1 MTLPPLRAEYGS
13 PQEAQ
18 LFGIAWKQKS
28 KLEKDLFHKET
39 MKMKHMKRFMALFAA
54 LALVLAMAVPAFAD
68 EPTSTGAA
76 TTEKGKITINNAV
89 KDVTYN
95 FYRIMNMES
104 HTDGEPYTGVIYKAN
119 TEWKTF
125 LNDNQW
131 KTYFKVNADDTV
143 TVLSKEADN
152 GAFAKKFAEEA
163 ARAVSGKTVNYSVKA
178 TGSEVVQEVEL
189 GYYLVVPDGW
199 TGVNPVVCSLG
210 STNPNVTINEKNSD
224 TTTEK
229 KIMENGEPKSTNSA
243 SIGDTVNY
251 KTTITVKDGDPKNY
265 VLHDKMTGLDFNAN
279 SVKITVTNG
288 STSKELAAT
297 TDYEVKT
304 PADGCTFHI
313 EFKTNALKPNDVVE
327 VTYSAKVAAS
337 AAIGDSGNKNET
349 HLDYGENKHT
359 TPSET
364 KTYVWSFDVHKYT
377 GENTAL
383 AGAKFKVWNSDKSKT
398 AYFKYDATAKVY
410 KFAGWTA
417 VEGAVCEFTTPDD
430 GNIAFEGLN
439 AGTYYLE
446 EIEAPKGYNKLNDA
460 IKFTI
465 ADEKASVKGQV
476 SYDTDSTGTIKVL
489 NNAGTTL
496 PTTGGI
502 GTTVFYLIGGGLMV
516 AAAVLLIAKKRMEN
530 K

>member
-1 MTLPPLRAEYGS
+1 
-13 PQEAQ
+13 
-18 LFGIAWKQKS
+18 
-28 KLEKDLFHKET
+28 
-39 MKMKHMKRFMALFAA
+39 MKHMKRFVALFAA
-54 LALVLAMAVPAFAD
+54 LALVLAMAAPAFAD
-68 EPTSTGAA
+68 EGAGAA

-89 KDVTYN
+89 SGVTYK
-95 FYRIMNMES
+95 FYRIMEIES
-104 HTDGEPYTGVIYKAN
+104 HTSDSPYTGVVYKAN

-125 LNDNQW
+125 LNDSQW

-163 ARAVSGKTVNYSVKA
+163 AGAVSGKTVDYSVKA
-178 TGSEVVQEVEL
+178 TGSKVEQEVDL
-189 GYYLVVPDGW
+189 GYYLVVPEGW
-199 TGVNPVVCSLG
+199 TGVSPVVCSLG
-210 STNPNVTINEKNSD
+210 TTNPNVTINEKNGKPTIDKKVKEGSD
-224 TTTEK
+224 F
-229 KIMENGEPKSTNSA
+229 GETN
-243 SIGDTVNY
+243 D
-251 KTTITVKDGDPKNY
+251 
-265 VLHDKMTGLDFNAN
+265 
-279 SVKITVTNG
+279 
-288 STSKELAAT
+288 
-297 TDYEVKT
+297 
-304 PADGCTFHI
+304 
-313 EFKTNALKPNDVVE
+313 
-327 VTYSAKVAAS
+327 
-337 AAIGDSGNKNET
+337 AAIGDYVEFQLTINVVDGTPENYVAHDTMSAGLTFVNEGAHSLSITRNDGTLESSNYQVVTEGMTDKCTFEVKFNDGVLRTNDKVVITYWAKINEKAVVGNAGNTNSAILK
-349 HLDYGENKHT
+349 YGTNGEATCNPT
-359 TPSET
+359 T
-364 KTYVWSFDVHKYT
+364 TYVWSFDVHKYT

-417 VEGAVCEFTTPDD
+417 VEGAVYEFTTPDD
-430 GNIAFEGLN
+430 GNIAFEGLDS
-439 AGTYYLE
+439 GTYYLE

>member
-1 MTLPPLRAEYGS
+1 
-13 PQEAQ
+13 
-18 LFGIAWKQKS
+18 
-28 KLEKDLFHKET
+28 
-39 MKMKHMKRFMALFAA
+39 MKHLKRFMALFAA
-54 LALVLAMAVPAFAD
+54 LALVLAMAAPAFA
-68 EPTSTGAA
+68 ESGTTSATATGR
-76 TTEKGKITINNAV
+76 ITINNAV
-89 KDVTYN
+89 VGKTYKV
-95 FYRIMNMES
+95 YRILDLDSANS
-104 HTDGEPYTGVIYKAN
+104 DYSAIIYKTNDKWAGFIN
-119 TEWKTF
+119 TVK
-125 LNDNQW
+125 D
-131 KTYFKVNADDTV
+131 TYFDKIDDTTRVV
-143 TVLSKEADN
+143 TVKNGLTEAN
-152 GAFAKKFAEEA
+152 AKAL
-163 ARAVSGKTVNYSVKA
+163 AVSAKTWLTNNTIEPDA
-178 TGSEVVQEVEL
+178 TEVVATSSTVSFDNLKL
-189 GYYLVVPDGW
+189 GYYLVETSEWGTSNVDA
-199 TGVNPVVCSLG
+199 VFSLD
-210 STNPNVTINEKNSD
+210 TTKPNAIINEKNSD

-229 KIMENGEPKSTNSA
+229 KIMENGVPKSTNSA

-265 VLHDKMTGLDFNAN
+265 VLHDKMTGLDFNAD

-288 STSKELAAT
+288 STSKELTAT

-304 PADGCTFHI
+304 PTDGCTFHI
-313 EFKTNALKPNDVVE
+313 EFEANVLKPNDVVE

-337 AAIGDSGNKNET
+337 AAIGDSGNTNET
-349 HLDYGENKHT
+349 HLVYGDNKRT
-359 TPSET
+359 TSSET

-398 AYFKYDATAKVY
+398 AYFKYDATAEVY

-465 ADEKASVKGQV
+465 ADENVSVKGQV
-476 SYDTDSTGTIKVL
+476 SYDTNSTGTIKVL

-502 GTTVFYLIGGGLMV
+502 GTTIFYLIGGGLMV